1 MPASNLHLLLV
12 LAKPAVDLARVA
24 VVSSVTL
31 DIRITHVV
39 PKEVATEKAATDRIE
54 QQLRSVL
61 PDGTIERIRV
71 LEYGDDAGVEPGNTA
86 LRIFID
92 RAGRPETGEADLE
105 IVQAFEEAYVAEMR
119 AVLDL
124 LPATVGW
131 VEFVPGGPAR
141 SAQPH
146 GPMIRIAVG
155 GVETARPDELTSVMT
170 RLGPADLAVVDTL
183 ITAGVATSRAEVM
196 RWALGR
202 IREHPA
208 YAQLQARV
216 REIDELKA
224 QF

>member
-1 MPASNLHLLLV
+1 M
-12 LAKPAVDLARVA
+12 
-24 VVSSVTL
+24 
-31 DIRITHVV
+31 
-39 PKEVATEKAATDRIE
+39 EKAATDRIE

-61 PDGTIERIRV
+61 PDGTIERIRA
-71 LEYGDDAGVEPGNTA
+71 LEYGDDAGIEPGKTA

-92 RAGRPETGEADLE
+92 RAGRPETGQADLE
-105 IVQAFEEAYVAEMR
+105 IVQAFEEAYTAEMR
-119 AVLDL
+119 AVLNL

-131 VEFVPGGPAR
+131 VEFIPGGPAR

-146 GPMIRIAVG
+146 GPKIRIAVG
-155 GVETARPDELTSVMT
+155 GVETAAPDELTSVMT
-170 RLGPADLAVVDTL
+170 RLGPPDLAVVDTL
-183 ITAGVATSRAEVM
+183 IAAGVATSRAEVM